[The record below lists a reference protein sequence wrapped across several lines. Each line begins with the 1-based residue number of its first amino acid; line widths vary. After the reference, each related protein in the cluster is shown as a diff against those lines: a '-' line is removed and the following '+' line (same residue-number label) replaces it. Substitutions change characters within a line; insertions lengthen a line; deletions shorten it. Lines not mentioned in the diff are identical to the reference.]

1 MVYRKL
7 IVGTDRK
14 TYKLLGFKEVHI
26 MKFDLKSAV
35 IGLLLGIIVML
46 AIGAGD
52 GSPGIGFAV
61 PSGGKAILKASNG
74 EAFIVDVSTAMA
86 ERILFKKP
94 EPSEPRYPNTANGF
108 ALTLA
113 N

>member
-1 MVYRKL
+1 
-7 IVGTDRK
+7 
-14 TYKLLGFKEVHI
+14 

-46 AIGAGD
+46 VAGAGGG
-52 GSPGIGFAV
+52 GSGIGFAV
-61 PSGGKAILKASNG
+61 PTGAKAILKASNG

-94 EPSEPRYPNTANGF
+94 EPGEPRYPTTANGF

-113 N
+113 D

>member
-1 MVYRKL
+1 MVYRIL
-7 IVGTDRK
+7 IVK
-14 TYKLLGFKEVHI
+14 TIYQEAHI
-26 MKFDLKSAV
+26 MKFDVKSAV

-46 AIGAGD
+46 VASAGGGGG
-52 GSPGIGFAV
+52 GSGIGFAV

-74 EAFIVDVSTAMA
+74 EAFIIDMSTAMA

-94 EPSEPRYPNTANGF
+94 EPDEPRYPTTAHGF

-113 N
+113 D

>member
-1 MVYRKL
+1 
-7 IVGTDRK
+7 
-14 TYKLLGFKEVHI
+14 

-46 AIGAGD
+46 VAGAGD
-52 GSPGIGFAV
+52 RGSGIGFAV
-61 PSGGKAILKASNG
+61 PTGGKAVLKASTG
-74 EAFIVDVSTAMA
+74 EAFIVDMSTAMA

-94 EPSEPRYPNTANGF
+94 EPGEPRYPNTANGF

-113 N
+113 D

>member
-1 MVYRKL
+1 
-7 IVGTDRK
+7 
-14 TYKLLGFKEVHI
+14 

-35 IGLLLGIIVML
+35 IGLLLGIVVML
-46 AIGAGD
+46 VTGAGGYG
-52 GSPGIGFAV
+52 GSGVGFAV
-61 PSGGKAILKASNG
+61 PSGAKAILKASNG
-74 EAFIVDVSTAMA
+74 EAFIVDMSTAMA

-94 EPSEPRYPNTANGF
+94 EPGEPRYPNTTNGF

>member
-1 MVYRKL
+1 MN
-7 IVGTDRK
+7 
-14 TYKLLGFKEVHI
+14 
-26 MKFDLKSAV
+26 FDLKSAV

-46 AIGAGD
+46 SAGIGGGRGAD
-52 GSPGIGFAV
+52 IGFAV
-61 PSGGKAILKASNG
+61 PGGAKAIVKASNG
-74 EAFIVDVSTAMA
+74 EAFVVNVSTGMA

-94 EPSEPRYPNTANGF
+94 EPGESRYPNTANGF

>member
-1 MVYRKL
+1 
-7 IVGTDRK
+7 
-14 TYKLLGFKEVHI
+14 

-35 IGLLLGIIVML
+35 IGLLFGIIVML
-46 AIGAGD
+46 VSGAG
-52 GSPGIGFAV
+52 SYSSSGIGFAV
-61 PSGGKAILKASNG
+61 PTGAKAILKSSNG

-94 EPSEPRYPNTANGF
+94 EPGEPRYPNNLNGY

>member
-1 MVYRKL
+1 
-7 IVGTDRK
+7 
-14 TYKLLGFKEVHI
+14 

-46 AIGAGD
+46 AAGAG
-52 GSPGIGFAV
+52 GYSSSGIGFAV
-61 PSGGKAILKASNG
+61 PSGAKAILKASNG

-94 EPSEPRYPNTANGF
+94 EPGEPRYPNTANGF

>member
-1 MVYRKL
+1 L
-7 IVGTDRK
+7 IDK
-14 TYKLLGFKEVHI
+14 KINKMSGFQEAHN
-26 MKFDLKSAV
+26 MKFDVKSAV

-46 AIGAGD
+46 AIGAGGD
-52 GSPGIGFAV
+52 RGSGIGFAV
-61 PSGGKAILKASNG
+61 PSGGKAVLKASNG

-94 EPSEPRYPNTANGF
+94 EPGEPRYPNNINGY

-113 N
+113 D

>member
-1 MVYRKL
+1 
-7 IVGTDRK
+7 
-14 TYKLLGFKEVHI
+14 

-46 AIGAGD
+46 VAGAGGG
-52 GSPGIGFAV
+52 GSGIGFAV
-61 PSGGKAILKASNG
+61 PSGGKAVLKASNG

-94 EPSEPRYPNTANGF
+94 EPGESRYPNNINGY

-113 N
+113 D

>member
-1 MVYRKL
+1 
-7 IVGTDRK
+7 
-14 TYKLLGFKEVHI
+14 
-26 MKFDLKSAV
+26 MKFDVKSAV
-35 IGLLLGIIVML
+35 IGLLLGIIAML
-46 AIGAGD
+46 VAGAGGY
-52 GSPGIGFAV
+52 GSSDIGFAV
-61 PSGGKAILKASNG
+61 PNGAKAILKGSNG

-94 EPSEPRYPNTANGF
+94 EPGETRYPNNINGY

>member
-1 MVYRKL
+1 
-7 IVGTDRK
+7 
-14 TYKLLGFKEVHI
+14 
-26 MKFDLKSAV
+26 MKFDVKSAV

-46 AIGAGD
+46 AAGAGGG
-52 GSPGIGFAV
+52 GSGIGFAV
-61 PSGGKAILKASNG
+61 PTGAKAILKASNG

-94 EPSEPRYPNTANGF
+94 EPSEPRYPTTANGF

-113 N
+113 D

>member
-1 MVYRKL
+1 
-7 IVGTDRK
+7 
-14 TYKLLGFKEVHI
+14 

-35 IGLLLGIIVML
+35 IGLLFGIIVML
-46 AIGAGD
+46 VSGAGSY
-52 GSPGIGFAV
+52 GSSGIGFAV
-61 PSGGKAILKASNG
+61 PTGAKAILKSSNG

-94 EPSEPRYPNTANGF
+94 EPGEPRYPNNLNGY